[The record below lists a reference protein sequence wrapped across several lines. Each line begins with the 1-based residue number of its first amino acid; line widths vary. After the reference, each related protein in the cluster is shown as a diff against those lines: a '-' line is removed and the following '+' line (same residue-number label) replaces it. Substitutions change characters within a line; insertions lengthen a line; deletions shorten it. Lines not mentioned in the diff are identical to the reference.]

1 MISKL
6 NQWLLFFVFILG
18 TASYVLYKRGNR
30 FAHERD
36 KYQLNTNALLSDVK
50 RMQIDSSTMALDVK
64 TLRLTLSEYDQY
76 RAADLVQIEKMG
88 VRIKDLEAAGKHNIT
103 IDAPVQ
109 AKIRDSVVIRDTV
122 PIYIRTVKMNT
133 PHLRLDGIIENNKLN
148 GKIYLPVNLYQA
160 VWLEYKHKF
169 LWWRW
174 GVKAVHQTISSDNP
188 HAQINYSEF
197 IHIQKK

>member
-6 NQWLLFFVFILG
+6 NQWLLVFIFILG

-76 RAADLVQIEKMG
+76 RAADLVQIKKMG

-197 IHIQKK
+197 IHIQNK

>member
-64 TLRLTLSEYDQY
+64 TLTLTLSEYDQY